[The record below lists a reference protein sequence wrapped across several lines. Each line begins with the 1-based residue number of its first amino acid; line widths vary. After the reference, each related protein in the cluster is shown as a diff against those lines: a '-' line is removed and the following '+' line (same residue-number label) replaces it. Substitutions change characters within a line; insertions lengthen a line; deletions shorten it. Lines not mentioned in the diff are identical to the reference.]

1 MANPAQLQ
9 RQAKDLIA
17 RNGRLVT
24 VSWPAAKSGLGGGL
38 NGKTVTTPPPITVR
52 AFIYS
57 KDLRT
62 ENGAVVRETR
72 ALFPATSR
80 SLTGA
85 KIVTKSGETYLVK
98 SVTVTAPNDVVVLQE
113 AVLT

>member
-9 RQAKDLIA
+9 RIAKDLIA

-24 VSWPAAKSGLGGGL
+24 VSWPGASKGLGGAL
-38 NGKTVTTPPPITVR
+38 NGKTATAPDPITVR
-52 AFIYS
+52 AYIYS

-62 ENGAVVRETR
+62 ENGNIVRETR
-72 ALFPATSR
+72 AMFPVTSK

-85 KIVTKSGETYLVK
+85 KITTVTGETYLVK
-98 SVTVTAPNDVVVLQE
+98 SVTVTAPNDIVVMQE

>member
-1 MANPAQLQ
+1 MANPIQL
-9 RQAKDLIA
+9 RKQAKDLIA

-24 VSWPAAKSGLGGGL
+24 VSWPAAKGGLGGAL
-38 NGKTVTTPPPITVR
+38 NGKTATTPEPITVR

-62 ENGAVVRETR
+62 ESGGVVRETR

-85 KIVTKSGETYLVK
+85 KIVTSTGETYLVK

-113 AVLT
+113 AVLS